1 VNDHLTLYHRRLVET
16 YGLLIEAIY
25 DCDAIVDSKNP
36 LQRCDGRRWFL
47 TGANGESAYERRE
60 HLYGLAL
67 TIENWVD
74 NNIDRENQFSDMRAP
89 GLGAWDGDVIPDI
102 WERIWAEDG
111 PQTNYTQ
118 WGKVALD
125 YLNSKLERR
134 K

>member
-1 VNDHLTLYHRRLVET
+1 MKKGQAMNEHIGLYHRRLVET

-25 DCDAIVDSKNP
+25 DCDTKK
-36 LQRCDGRRWFL
+36 GKGWFL
-47 TGANGESAYERRE
+47 DGAADGESAYDRRE
-60 HLYGLAL
+60 RLYGLAL
-67 TIENWVD
+67 AIESWVD
-74 NNIDRENQFSDMRAP
+74 NNIDRENQFSDIRAP

-118 WGKVALD
+118 WGAVALD
-125 YLNSKLERR
+125 YLNSNLERR